1 MSEDKKS
8 EKHRNWL
15 QRVQEQSWEPE
26 ILISGIVLFAL
37 IQIPPYIK
45 EANEYLNLNSVWI
58 FSNGNVDES
67 LAAILLTANYWLILG
82 FSIHLIGRSIWAAFV
97 GLSYVYVD
105 GVKLEKLKY
114 PETYKRVIAKNG
126 DYRKLIT
133 KLEKF
138 CSTVFAASFL
148 IFMCGVG
155 VFFFLAW
162 VGGFI
167 VILTEFDPDLE
178 VTQPYI
184 NTALQV
190 IGLVYL
196 IDFIGLGIIKR
207 IPIVNKIY
215 YPFYRIMSFLT
226 LSPLYRSI
234 YYGFVSNHKP
244 WKVGAAMLIFCTGTF
259 FVTLIIQQR
268 ADVFNSTEL
277 TIDYGEDYVAPLNY
291 ANLAEGE
298 PSKRLI
304 FESDIIERNVA
315 KILIVHGSEFE
326 ERYILKQ
333 CDYEKEMSMEEVA
346 YDSLLMACLENF
358 ILLEMDGEFI
368 YPKYFYTR
376 DRTFERNGL
385 LAYLDLSAYSRGI
398 HEIRLYYLLDE
409 GDEGIDT
416 MRVADV
422 EFFKDATS
430 LSKETEFQMDS
441 LLQRGI

>member
-1 MSEDKKS
+1 MSEDKKT

-45 EANEYLNLNSVWI
+45 EANEYLDLYSGWI

-105 GVKLEKLKY
+105 GVQLDKLKY
-114 PETYKRVIAKNG
+114 PENYKKVIAKNG
-126 DYRKLIT
+126 DYKELIS

-148 IFMCGVG
+148 IFMCTVG

-162 VGGFI
+162 VGVFI
-167 VILTEFDPDLE
+167 VILLEFDPELE
-178 VTQPYI
+178 ATQPYI
-184 NTALQV
+184 DPILQAV
-190 IGLVYL
+190 GLVYL

-207 IPIVNKIY
+207 IPIVNKVY
-215 YPFYRIMSFLT
+215 YPFYRVMSFLT

-244 WKVGAAMLIFCTGTF
+244 WRVGVAMLIFCTGTF
-259 FVTLIIQQR
+259 FMTLIIQQE
-268 ADVFNSTEL
+268 ADIFNSTEL
-277 TIDYGEDYVAPLNY
+277 TISYGEDYIAPLNY
-291 ANLAEGE
+291 VNLAEGK

-315 KILIVHGSEFE
+315 KIMIVHGSQFE
-326 ERYILKQ
+326 EEYILKQ
-333 CDYEKEMSMEEVA
+333 CDYEKAMDMEEVA
-346 YDSLLMACLENF
+346 YDSLLMTCLENF
-358 ILLEMDGEFI
+358 ILLELDGEYI
-368 YPKYFYTR
+368 YPKYFYTE
-376 DRTFERNGL
+376 DRTFERRGL
-385 LAYLDLSAYSRGI
+385 LAYLDLSNYSRGM
-398 HEIRLYYLLDE
+398 HEIKLYYLLDE
-409 GDEGIDT
+409 GEEGIDT
-416 MRVADV
+416 TRVADV
-422 EFFKDATS
+422 EFFKDAPP
-430 LSKETEFQMDS
+430 LIAPPQMS
-441 LLQRGI
+441 NNSGAVIE

>member
-1 MSEDKKS
+1 MAEDKKA

-105 GVKLEKLKY
+105 GVRLDKLKY
-114 PETYKRVIAKNG
+114 PAKYKKVIAKTS
-126 DYRKLIT
+126 DYKELIT

-138 CSTVFAASFL
+138 CSTIFAASFL
-148 IFMCGVG
+148 IFMCGFG
-155 VFFFLAW
+155 VFFFIAW

-167 VILTEFDPDLE
+167 AILLEFDPQLE
-178 VTQPYI
+178 VTGPYI
-184 NTALQV
+184 DPILQI
-190 IGLVYL
+190 IGVVYL
-196 IDFIGLGIIKR
+196 IDFIGLGIVKR

-215 YPFYRIMSFLT
+215 FPFYRIMSFLT

-244 WKVGAAMLIFCTGTF
+244 WKVGLAMLIFCTGTF
-259 FVTLIIQQR
+259 FTTLIIQQD

-277 TIDYGEDYVAPLNY
+277 VINYGEDYIAPLNY
-291 ANLAEGE
+291 VNLAEGK

-315 KILIVHGSEFE
+315 KVMIVHGSEFE
-326 ERYILKQ
+326 EGYILKQ
-333 CDYEKEMSMEEVA
+333 CDYEKAMAAEEVA

-358 ILLEMDGEFI
+358 ILLELDGEYI
-368 YPKYFYTR
+368 SPKYFYTE
-376 DRTFERNGL
+376 DRTFERRGL
-385 LAYLDLSAYSRGI
+385 LAYLDLSEYSRGM
-398 HEIRLYYLLDE
+398 HELKLYYLLDE
-409 GDEGIDT
+409 AEEGIDT
-416 MRVADV
+416 LRVADV
-422 EFFKDATS
+422 EFFKDALPVEVSVRTAR
-430 LSKETEFQMDS
+430 DS
-441 LLQRGI
+441 LRGSTN